1 MVKKI
6 DIEKRREDIEK
17 LNINYK
23 KNLSYFQ
30 DIYEKYLINT
40 EKKTLG
46 IEVGSDFD
54 TINTKLNKIEG
65 QLDGNRT
72 DFVNIKNELQQ
83 GMNKLS
89 AEIEDKN
96 KELNKLT
103 KENKELK
110 QKIFLLTDRKQGSDG
125 MIYDQKE
132 LYNQHNLG
140 NWIII
145 ILMSG
150 LFYKVVKPKI
160 TSENMNEIKTRGTSA
175 MEALKM

>member
-6 DIEKRREDIEK
+6 DTEKRKKDIKK
-17 LNINYK
+17 LNIDYK
-23 KNLSYFQ
+23 TNLSSFQ
-30 DIYEKYLINT
+30 NAYEKYLINT
-40 EKKTLG
+40 EYSTLK
-46 IEVGSDFD
+46 IQHISDPVI
-54 TINTKLNKIEG
+54 INTELREIEG
-65 QLDGNRT
+65 QLKMNRT
-72 DFVNIKNELQQ
+72 KFFDIKNELQQ
-83 GMNKLS
+83 GMNNLS
-89 AEIEDKN
+89 SGITDKN
-96 KELNKLT
+96 KELNNFT